1 MILYRLLPLYE
12 RQVMYAVLAEAVA
25 SEQVARRV
33 AMKLASDNASDMVSD
48 LTLEYNKAR
57 QALITKEL
65 AEIIGGVEALKG

>member
-1 MILYRLLPLYE
+1 
-12 RQVMYAVLAEAVA
+12 MYAVLAEAVA